1 MVEITP
7 VDESC
12 FINTTIDAGSE
23 NGLNNKNISPLQEV
37 LQWPNTIKRR
47 VKRITVNMLFVITWH
62 GKLSFKTKKKKRLLN
77 WKERRQEKKERENNT
92 ADKSSVEKGCDK
104 WEDL

>member
-47 VKRITVNMLFVITWH
+47 VKRITVNLLCVITWH
-62 GKLSFKTKKKKRLLN
+62 GKLSLKKTKKKEEVAKL
-77 WKERRQEKKERENNT
+77 E
-92 ADKSSVEKGCDK
+92 
-104 WEDL
+104 